1 MKRFWKDKRGSSL
14 VLVMVCMSF
23 LILLA
28 GAVIMTTITNIRLK
42 SSQKA
47 TQENFYQTDSI
58 LDAIAAGIQNESS
71 EASAKAYE
79 KALGEYNLS
88 MTTAGDSVDDNYTKD
103 FLNRMLERLTG
114 GVSYDPSVTSYKY
127 LDSVLKEYLKDD
139 QVGSYVEHSDENGDP
154 KGVLDMD
161 GDALILRDVTVKKEH
176 DVQKSYET
184 TLTTD
189 IRIEVP
195 SVVTEAHSEYL
206 DYALLADDQIVADN
220 GAISPQ
226 VIGDVY
232 SGTVNRTGN
241 EDTKAGIV
249 ISGGANLTIN
259 ASQII
264 TRGDVTV
271 SNNSELN
278 IGKDSV
284 ASFAELWAENI
295 LTSGKGS
302 GNNLTIDAHSFIA
315 DDLEING
322 TRDNVVLRGWYYGY
336 NFADDYSTLP
346 APDAN
351 GKIKLSKTASY
362 SSSILV
368 NGYDSRLTMQGLD
381 QLVLAG
387 RTFISKKTNA
397 GEVIPEVD
405 SAGNALPNP
414 DIELGESLAVKSN
427 QLSYLVSALKTGSI
441 DGFVKRVDD
450 MKLEDVHLPAA
461 VPGFGTFDNDAK
473 DGVDCYYFVVNDV
486 TYLFDYLAYE
496 NRLGI
501 PNDASGNKQFDVAK
515 MINDGDIDKT
525 QPLKLYARDDKS
537 VSQDAVRYFYLNF
550 ADSKASQR
558 FYDLFYNQ
566 STQQT
571 VYDAVNKTYVDA
583 VGIRLPG
590 SWGSNKILLASGN
603 LMYSDQG
610 DLDADGRAKLKVRLD
625 NGNAD
630 PTAHFSQYAMNKSRF
645 YMSKQLALV
654 DDYEVVR
661 GSNLWRLYDDADTNK
676 PSNKMNK
683 SGKSDK
689 TNLFDT
695 LVDRSKL
702 TGTQVGCYPI
712 TMDDGTVIN
721 CGYIVSDSDVEW
733 PNDYTGKGYSENDP
747 CFILTK
753 GDVDVKGSSYKGL
766 ILSGDNVE
774 LSTSVKVSAHG
785 EAIEKLFAADKND
798 AAPKFYNIMS
808 KYFRKSVDA
817 TIGTEQN
824 DSDFNNVTY
833 ENWKKNG

>member
-1 MKRFWKDKRGSSL
+1 MKRFWKDRRGSSL
-14 VLVMVCMSF
+14 VLVMVTMSF

-42 SSQKA
+42 ASQKA
-47 TQENFYQTDSI
+47 SQENFYQTDTI

-88 MTTAGDSVDDNYTKD
+88 MTAAGDSVDDNYTKD

-114 GVSYDPSVTSYKY
+114 GVSYDPAVTSYKY
-127 LDSVLKEYLKDD
+127 LDSVLEEYLKDN
-139 QVGSYVEHSDENGDP
+139 QVIYYVEHSDENGDP

-161 GDALILRDVTVKKEH
+161 GDAIILREVTVKKQH
-176 DVQKSYET
+176 DTQKSYET
-184 TLTTD
+184 KLTTD

-220 GAISPQ
+220 GNISPQ
-226 VIGDVY
+226 IVGNMY

-249 ISGGANLTIN
+249 ISGGASLKIN
-259 ASQII
+259 AAQII

-271 SNNSELN
+271 SNSSELN
-278 IGKDSV
+278 IRKDSV

-295 LTSGKGS
+295 LTSGKGT
-302 GNNLTIDAHSFIA
+302 GNTLDIDAHAFIA

-322 TRDNVVLRGWYYGY
+322 AHDDVTLKGWYYGY
-336 NFADDYSTLP
+336 NFVDDYSALP
-346 APDAN
+346 TPDAS
-351 GKIKLSKTASY
+351 GHIKLSKTASY

-368 NGYDSRLTMQGLD
+368 NGYDSRLSMQGLD

-387 RTFISKKTNA
+387 RTFISKKTNT

-405 SAGNALPNP
+405 SAGNSLPNP

-427 QLSYLVSALKTGSI
+427 QLSYFVSALKTGST

-461 VPGFGTFDNDAK
+461 MPGFGTFDSDSK
-473 DGVDCYYFVVNDV
+473 DGVDCYYFVINDV
-486 TYLFDYLAYE
+486 TYLFDYLSYE

-501 PNDASGNKQFDVAK
+501 PKDASGNKQFDVAK
-515 MINDGDIDKT
+515 MINDGNIDKT

-537 VSQDAVRYFYLNF
+537 VSQDPVRYFYLNF
-550 ADSKASQR
+550 ADSKASQS
-558 FYDLFYNQ
+558 FYNLFYNQ

-571 VYDAVNKTYVDA
+571 IYDTVNKTYVDA
-583 VGIRLPG
+583 IGIQLPSG
-590 SWGSNKILLASGN
+590 SGSNQILLASGN

-610 DLDADGRAKLKVRLD
+610 DLDADGKAKLKVRID
-625 NGNAD
+625 NANTD

-654 DDYEVVR
+654 DDYADVR
-661 GSNLWRLYDDADTNK
+661 NSNVWRLYDDADTNR
-676 PSNKMNK
+676 PNDKMNK

-702 TGTQVGCYPI
+702 TETKVGCYQI
-712 TMDDGTVIN
+712 TLDDGTVTN
-721 CGYIVSDSDVEW
+721 CGYIVSDGDVEW
-733 PNDYTGKGYSENDP
+733 PNDYTGKGYSQNDP
-747 CFILTK
+747 CFILTT
-753 GDVDVKGSSYKGL
+753 GNVDVKGNSYKGL

-774 LSTSVKVSAHG
+774 LSTSVKVSAYG
-785 EAIEKLFAADKND
+785 EAIEKLFAADKSD
-798 AAPKFYNIMS
+798 ASPKFYDIMS

-817 TIGTEQN
+817 TIGTDEN
-824 DSDFNNVTY
+824 DNDVNNVTY
-833 ENWKKNG
+833 ENWKKNN